1 MNNLKK
7 AFSEVDMI
15 LDLIDSEMK
24 NKVSANFIKLIK
36 EEKDNEYKPNINP
49 EIPLEEQ
56 NILPETI
63 DILALL
69 KLNYWCNEE
78 EKKELLEI
86 LNRNEQKFQKEAKEK
101 YDIDKLFKTNKTK
114 EIINLPEKVE
124 SENFINKLITTDFYV
139 YNKVKLPIFVRLQSN
154 LHMWR
159 SHFSYCIENRFF
171 LYNKNN
177 IAQKN
182 CHAIFRVHKSLR
194 FFENLNI
201 NSQIKQ

>member
-1 MNNLKK
+1 MSNLKK

-24 NKVSANFIKLIK
+24 NKVSANFIKFIK
-36 EEKDNEYKPNINP
+36 EEKDNNYKTNINP
-49 EIPLEEQ
+49 ELPLEEQ

-78 EKKELLEI
+78 EKKELLKV
-86 LNRNEQKFQKEAKEK
+86 LNKNEQQFQKEAKEK

-124 SENFINKLITTDFYV
+124 SENFIKKLIKF
-139 YNKVKLPIFVRLQSN
+139 I
-154 LHMWR
+154 
-159 SHFSYCIENRFF
+159 
-171 LYNKNN
+171 KN
-177 IAQKN
+177 IIWK
-182 CHAIFRVHKSLR
+182 RK
-194 FFENLNI
+194 
-201 NSQIKQ
+201 

>member
-1 MNNLKK
+1 MSNLKK

-24 NKVSANFIKLIK
+24 NKVSANFIKFIK
-36 EEKDNEYKPNINP
+36 EEKDNNYKTNINP
-49 EIPLEEQ
+49 ELPLEEQ

-78 EKKELLEI
+78 EKKELLKV
-86 LNRNEQKFQKEAKEK
+86 LNKNEQQFQKEAKEK

-124 SENFINKLITTDFYV
+124 SENFIKKLIKF
-139 YNKVKLPIFVRLQSN
+139 I
-154 LHMWR
+154 
-159 SHFSYCIENRFF
+159 
-171 LYNKNN
+171 KN
-177 IAQKN
+177 IIWK
-182 CHAIFRVHKSLR
+182 R
-194 FFENLNI
+194 
-201 NSQIKQ
+201 

>member
-124 SENFINKLITTDFYV
+124 SENFIKKLIKF
-139 YNKVKLPIFVRLQSN
+139 I
-154 LHMWR
+154 
-159 SHFSYCIENRFF
+159 
-171 LYNKNN
+171 KNM
-177 IAQKN
+177 IWK
-182 CHAIFRVHKSLR
+182 
-194 FFENLNI
+194 
-201 NSQIKQ
+201 

>member
-1 MNNLKK
+1 MSNLKK

-24 NKVSANFIKLIK
+24 NKVSANFIKFIK
-36 EEKDNEYKPNINP
+36 EEKDNNYKPNINP

-78 EKKELLEI
+78 EKKELLKV
-86 LNRNEQKFQKEAKEK
+86 LNKNEQQFQKEAKEK

-114 EIINLPEKVE
+114 EIINLPEKGE
-124 SENFINKLITTDFYV
+124 SENFIKKLIKF
-139 YNKVKLPIFVRLQSN
+139 I
-154 LHMWR
+154 
-159 SHFSYCIENRFF
+159 
-171 LYNKNN
+171 KN
-177 IAQKN
+177 IIWK
-182 CHAIFRVHKSLR
+182 R
-194 FFENLNI
+194 
-201 NSQIKQ
+201 

>member
-1 MNNLKK
+1 MSNLKK

-24 NKVSANFIKLIK
+24 NKVSANFIKFIK
-36 EEKDNEYKPNINP
+36 EEKDNNYKPNINP
-49 EIPLEEQ
+49 ELPLEEQ

-78 EKKELLEI
+78 EKKELLK
-86 LNRNEQKFQKEAKEK
+86 QFQKEAKEK

-124 SENFINKLITTDFYV
+124 SENFIKKLIKF
-139 YNKVKLPIFVRLQSN
+139 I
-154 LHMWR
+154 
-159 SHFSYCIENRFF
+159 
-171 LYNKNN
+171 KN
-177 IAQKN
+177 IIWK
-182 CHAIFRVHKSLR
+182 R
-194 FFENLNI
+194 
-201 NSQIKQ
+201 

>member
-124 SENFINKLITTDFYV
+124 SENFINKLIKFIK
-139 YNKVKLPIFVRLQSN
+139 NKKPCKKIF
-154 LHMWR
+154 
-159 SHFSYCIENRFF
+159 
-171 LYNKNN
+171 
-177 IAQKN
+177 
-182 CHAIFRVHKSLR
+182 
-194 FFENLNI
+194 
-201 NSQIKQ
+201 

>member
-78 EKKELLEI
+78 EKKELLEM

-124 SENFINKLITTDFYV
+124 SENFINKLIKF
-139 YNKVKLPIFVRLQSN
+139 I
-154 LHMWR
+154 
-159 SHFSYCIENRFF
+159 
-171 LYNKNN
+171 KNM
-177 IAQKN
+177 IWK
-182 CHAIFRVHKSLR
+182 
-194 FFENLNI
+194 
-201 NSQIKQ
+201 

>member
-24 NKVSANFIKLIK
+24 NKVSANFIKFIK
-36 EEKDNEYKPNINP
+36 EEKDNNYKPNINP
-49 EIPLEEQ
+49 ELPLEEQ

-78 EKKELLEI
+78 EKKELLKV
-86 LNRNEQKFQKEAKEK
+86 LNKNEQQFQKEAKEK

-124 SENFINKLITTDFYV
+124 SENFIKKLIKF
-139 YNKVKLPIFVRLQSN
+139 I
-154 LHMWR
+154 
-159 SHFSYCIENRFF
+159 
-171 LYNKNN
+171 KN
-177 IAQKN
+177 IIWK
-182 CHAIFRVHKSLR
+182 R
-194 FFENLNI
+194 
-201 NSQIKQ
+201 

>member
-101 YDIDKLFKTNKTK
+101 YDIDKLLKTNKTK
-114 EIINLPEKVE
+114 EIINLPEKGE
-124 SENFINKLITTDFYV
+124 SENFIKKLIKF
-139 YNKVKLPIFVRLQSN
+139 I
-154 LHMWR
+154 
-159 SHFSYCIENRFF
+159 
-171 LYNKNN
+171 KN
-177 IAQKN
+177 IIWK
-182 CHAIFRVHKSLR
+182 R
-194 FFENLNI
+194 
-201 NSQIKQ
+201 